1 MPMKRYYCIIAL
13 VILSIL
19 PSYAQVDFGVRAGGA
34 YSSLIQ
40 RVQDEYMSGGRFGWS
55 IAGLMDVHLYKGLS
69 FRPEVGFVNQGG
81 SYYSQYNN
89 PLTSRT
95 STRLFPLWKNANAWY
110 TTFYQY

>member
-40 RVQDEYMSGGRFGWS
+40 RVQDEYMSGGPP
-55 IAGLMDVHLYKGLS
+55 AVPPMD
-69 FRPEVGFVNQGG
+69 
-81 SYYSQYNN
+81 
-89 PLTSRT
+89 
-95 STRLFPLWKNANAWY
+95 
-110 TTFYQY
+110 